1 MKKGFTLIEIMVV
14 IVIMGV
20 LAAVGVPKLFGMI
33 AKAKASEVPTAAGTY
48 VHLQEAYQSEKTII
62 GSWKNI
68 GYNAPG
74 TNGVS
79 KEFQYSG
86 CLEEDTPF
94 TGEELT
100 VIGWKATNRNTLN
113 QCSGNNGTWAVQVSA
128 VAERN
133 LSYTNLVNSADCGML
148 TVNWAVS
155 SISDECA
162 STPEPQQQ
170 ANNDPEPQQ
179 PEQQQSEQNDPD
191 PEQSSPSQD
200 VDCQALKDAHNAE
213 HGNKNGWVD
222 YPRCG
227 TKVPPGVAKDLP
239 GCSGNGNKLKCE

>member
-20 LAAVGVPKLFGMI
+20 LAAVGVPKLFGQI

-48 VHLQEAYQSEKTII
+48 IHLQEAYQNEKTII

-86 CLEEDTPF
+86 CLEDDAPF

-128 VAERN
+128 IAERN
-133 LSYTNLVNSADCGML
+133 LSYTNLVNSVDCGML

-170 ANNDPEPQQ
+170 TNNDPEPQQ
-179 PEQQQSEQNDPD
+179 QQPEQQPEEQT
-191 PEQSSPSQD
+191 QSSPSQND
-200 VDCQALKDAHNAE
+200 VCSDGVTPCSNEGQCNRGNSGKD
-213 HGNKNGWVD
+213 
-222 YPRCG
+222 
-227 TKVPPGVAKDLP
+227 KDKSH
-239 GCSGNGNKLKCE
+239 CSQSNHSSCCFCC

>member
-133 LSYTNLVNSADCGML
+133 LSYTNLVSSADCGML

-155 SISDECA
+155 SISDECEGSSGNTQQA
-162 STPEPQQQ
+162 SSDPEPQQQ
-170 ANNDPEPQQ
+170 Q
-179 PEQQQSEQNDPD
+179 PEQQPEEQT
-191 PEQSSPSQD
+191 QSSPSQD
-200 VDCQALKDAHNAE
+200 GVCRDGTPCSNDGQCNRGKSGKDKDKSHCSQSNHSGCCFCCQ
-213 HGNKNGWVD
+213 
-222 YPRCG
+222 
-227 TKVPPGVAKDLP
+227 
-239 GCSGNGNKLKCE
+239 

>member
-20 LAAVGVPKLFGMI
+20 LTAVGVPKLFGMI

-48 VHLQEAYQSEKTII
+48 VQLQEAYQSEKTII

-79 KEFQYSG
+79 NEFQYSG

-94 TGEELT
+94 TGEKLT

-113 QCSGNNGTWAVQVSA
+113 QCSGNNGTWAVQVTA
-128 VAERN
+128 IAEHH
-133 LSYTNLVNSADCGML
+133 LKYANLVNSEDCGML
-148 TVNWAVS
+148 TTSWTVG
-155 SISDECA
+155 SIGDECEGSSGNTQQA
-162 STPEPQQQ
+162 SRDPEPQQQ
-170 ANNDPEPQQ
+170 PETQQ
-179 PEQQQSEQNDPD
+179 PEPDEPEPEQNTEDTCPGTNTACSND
-191 PEQSSPSQD
+191 SQCSLGGGATGQGNEKKM
-200 VDCQALKDAHNAE
+200 DCSK
-213 HGNKNGWVD
+213 KNFKSCCAC
-222 YPRCG
+222 CG
-227 TKVPPGVAKDLP
+227 
-239 GCSGNGNKLKCE
+239 S

>member
-100 VIGWKATNRNTLN
+100 VIGWKTTNRNTLN

-148 TVNWAVS
+148 TVNWVVS

-170 ANNDPEPQQ
+170 ASNDPEPQQ
-179 PEQQQSEQNDPD
+179 QQPEQQPEEQTQN
-191 PEQSSPSQD
+191 QSSTSQN
-200 VDCQALKDAHNAE
+200 VDCQALKDNYNSA
-213 HGNKNGWVD
+213 HGNKNGWVE
-222 YPRCG
+222 YSRCG
-227 TKVPPGVAKDLP
+227 TKIPPDVAKSL
-239 GCSGNGNKLKCE
+239 GCTHVHGNEYSCD